1 MKWGKKLPLLFDYLA
16 HLFPKK
22 ACRMIK
28 PGCKRWVKLKQ
39 TGLFGHFRE
48 TKLERVKERLV
59 DIVIVILQVQGK
71 ARLSCPQGKY

>member
-1 MKWGKKLPLLFDYLA
+1 
-16 HLFPKK
+16 
-22 ACRMIK
+22 MIK